1 MLPVVV
7 FTIGS
12 IFYSDKSLRFW
23 TNYAI
28 LKKLKREGGI
38 RVKALLIIGIVV
50 GALSLLVTVICLLPV
65 YVYVY
70 YDEENSLQLRY
81 RLLWMVFGEVPN
93 PDNPI
98 LKLVKELSGLSK
110 FDSVSSLKKT
120 VSSSGL
126 GYTLQQI
133 GEVLISLLRQVVWIL
148 PRCRLRKLEIRAVC
162 AEGEPDDAAMEY
174 GKLCAAVYPI
184 VGVIGNII
192 PINRRK
198 LLLDL
203 RCDFDAEQSDLS
215 LTAVIRARVG
225 SVLRAL
231 WRIILDEAKA
241 EAARTAQ
248 PSSKN
253 SSTKAT

>member
-1 MLPVVV
+1 M
-7 FTIGS
+7 
-12 IFYSDKSLRFW
+12 
-23 TNYAI
+23 
-28 LKKLKREGGI
+28 
-38 RVKALLIIGIVV
+38 KALFIIGIIL
-50 GALSLLVTVICLLPV
+50 GALVLLITVICLLPV
-65 YVYVY
+65 YLYVY
-70 YDEENSLQLRY
+70 YDGENSLQLRY

-120 VSSSGL
+120 VSSSGV

-133 GEVLISLLRQVVWIL
+133 SEVLISLLRQVVWIL
-148 PRCRLRKLEIRAVC
+148 PRCRLRKLELRAVC
-162 AEGEPDDAAMEY
+162 AEKDPDEAAMEY
-174 GKLCAAVYPI
+174 GKLCATVYPI
-184 VGVIGNII
+184 VGVIDSIV
-192 PINRRK
+192 PIYRRK

-215 LTAVIRARVG
+215 LTAVVRARAG

-241 EAARTAQ
+241 EAARTASQ

-253 SSTKAT
+253 SSIKDT